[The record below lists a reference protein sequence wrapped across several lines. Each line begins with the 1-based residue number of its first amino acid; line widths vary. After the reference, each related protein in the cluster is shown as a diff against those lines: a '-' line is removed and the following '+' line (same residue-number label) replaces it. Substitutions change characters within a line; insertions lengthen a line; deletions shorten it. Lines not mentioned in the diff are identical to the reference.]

1 MKPQVDFR
9 DPAESADM
17 CRRKHLSG
25 SMARGLVG
33 VFVGAT
39 IGAAIEH
46 LLACLGIQIPFLSEY
61 RRSLTFSLAWIG
73 MLIAMFGGQPPK
85 WLLVALDMADECM
98 ESGGR
103 SKATTEKGREE
114 GQEDGGQP

>member
-1 MKPQVDFR
+1 
-9 DPAESADM
+9 
-17 CRRKHLSG
+17 
-25 SMARGLVG
+25 MARGLVG

-61 RRSLTFSLAWIG
+61 RGSLTFALASIG
-73 MLIAMFGGQPPK
+73 MMIAMFGRQPPK
-85 WLLVALDMADECM
+85 WLLVAFDMEDECM

-103 SKATTEKGREE
+103 SKATTEKAEKSDRR
-114 GQEDGGQP
+114 